1 MRCIFCL
8 NDRPGSLEHVFPFAI
23 GGCLTTDRVCEPCNS
38 MLGSR
43 VDKALTDNFVVRTH
57 RALTGMA
64 GNSGAAPPLHETL
77 EGVGELAGYPGR
89 RVHISYNEATN
100 RLDAKALPVV
110 TPLETPD
117 GVQGCHIIL
126 DEKDLDKLPR
136 IIQRERKKHGFP
148 PLTEEQLA
156 TEVARFAA
164 SVEVIQNPQVIFRK
178 TCKFDFVS
186 HALFKIAYELA
197 FLWLGESYLDD
208 PSAAALR
215 TAICS
220 KDSNSTTRLPARALP
235 AEECSAFFFCSQ
247 ERKHHIA
254 YAFANHEGIAIAI
267 RVFDIHAAWI
277 WVANDASRYIRDS
290 DGWDRL
296 KLVEMDSENR
306 TMRETQVLEEMN
318 RFARA
323 EVSRAREA
331 MSHVSHPGS

>member
-1 MRCIFCL
+1 
-8 NDRPGSLEHVFPFAI
+8 
-23 GGCLTTDRVCEPCNS
+23 

-43 VDKALTDNFVVRTH
+43 IDKALTDNFVVRTH

-164 SVEVIQNPQVIFRK
+164 SVEVIRK
-178 TCKFDFVS
+178 R
-186 HALFKIAYELA
+186 
-197 FLWLGESYLDD
+197 W
-208 PSAAALR
+208 PAAHRAPGR
-215 TAICS
+215 QFEPAGAQCHGI
-220 KDSNSTTRLPARALP
+220 NSSMRSCGQPLTRRVRA
-235 AEECSAFFFCSQ
+235 S
-247 ERKHHIA
+247 
-254 YAFANHEGIAIAI
+254 
-267 RVFDIHAAWI
+267 V
-277 WVANDASRYIRDS
+277 
-290 DGWDRL
+290 
-296 KLVEMDSENR
+296 M
-306 TMRETQVLEEMN
+306 
-318 RFARA
+318 
-323 EVSRAREA
+323 
-331 MSHVSHPGS
+331 